1 MKRDGSKKEGVTE
14 MPFVHLQVHSG
25 YSLLNSAASVEDLTA
40 KAKELGYSAMALTD
54 DEVMYGA
61 VEFYK
66 SCKKR
71 GIKPIIGLT
80 ASVLT
85 DEKEQ
90 LSYPLVLLAKTNKG
104 YQNLLKISS
113 VLQSK
118 SKTGIK
124 EKWLKSY
131 HEGLIALTTGGT
143 SHVEALLK
151 EGLIEE
157 AKDAALRCLS
167 IFGEG
172 SFYLSYQP
180 YKGDPL
186 LSERILELSEHTGIP
201 IAATGDVR
209 YIEKED
215 AAAYTCLKAIK
226 AGEKLNED
234 MKAEGDLH
242 LELKPPAE
250 MLDIYRDRPDALE
263 NTVKIADRCQVDL
276 SLGQTRLPKYP
287 APSGK
292 NADDYLAELCFL
304 GLKKRFEAAPKEY
317 VERLKYELKVIR
329 DMAFSDY
336 FLIVW
341 DFMKFAHDN
350 GIITGPGRGSAAG
363 SLVAYTLFITDVD
376 PLKHKLLFERFLNPE
391 RISMPDIDIDF
402 PDTRRD
408 EVIQYVK
415 NKYGALHV
423 AQITTFGTL
432 AAKAALR
439 DVGRVMGISPKEAD
453 QLAKLIP
460 SKPGVTLKEARALSP
475 ELDKRLNGSKKL
487 QDIFKTAQK
496 IEGLPRHTSIH
507 AAGVVLSEEPL
518 TNIIPVQEG
527 HGGVYLTQYS
537 MGYLEDLGLLKMDF
551 LGLRNLTL
559 IESIKTLIEKSERVT
574 IDFSAIPY
582 DDEQTFKLLT
592 EGDTTGIFQL
602 ESAGMRNVLKRL
614 KPSSL
619 EDIVAVNALYR
630 PGPMENIPLY
640 IERKHGR
647 VPVSYPHEDLADIL
661 KDTYG
666 VIVYQE
672 QIMMIA
678 SRMAGFRLGE
688 ADLLRRAVG
697 KKNKEILDTERNHF
711 ISGCLKK
718 GYSVQAAN
726 EVYDLIVKFANY
738 GFNRSHAVAY
748 SMIGYQLAYLK
759 AHYPLYFM
767 CGLLT
772 SAIGNE
778 EKLAQY
784 IYEAKGKGLNVLGP
798 SINKSGYPFVVE
810 NGALRYSLRAVKGV
824 GIAAVKEI
832 YRARKEKPFADLFDF
847 CVRTSVKSVNRK
859 TIEAL
864 IFAGAM
870 DEFGE
875 NRATL
880 LASVDVALE
889 HAELFAGDND
899 QLGFFLDEG
908 LTIKPKYAE
917 TEEMPLVDLLAHEKE
932 TLGIY
937 FSDHPLSVHRKKL
950 DRAGALP
957 IIQLLASGR
966 KKAALGGLLT
976 RMKTIRTKTGQTMA
990 FLELSDESGEME
1002 AVVFPEQFRQLS
1014 PILEEG
1020 VSLFAEGRLE
1030 TRNEKRQLIISG
1042 ASLVESLHAK
1052 KQPSVYIKVEESQHT
1067 HDIFKKI
1074 SSILL
1079 EHKGETPVCVYYEKR
1094 KQTMQLPESYNI
1106 KADHAALYRL
1116 KSVVGEKNVVLR

>member
-1 MKRDGSKKEGVTE
+1 

-40 KAKELGYSAMALTD
+40 KAEELGYSALALTD

-66 SCKKR
+66 ACKKR

-80 ASVLT
+80 AAVLT

-90 LSYPLVLLAKTNKG
+90 IAYPLVLLAKTNKG
-104 YQNLLKISS
+104 YKNLLKISS

-131 HEGLIALTTGGT
+131 HEDIIALTTGET
-143 SHVEALLK
+143 SYVEALLK
-151 EGLIEE
+151 EGLLEE
-157 AKDAALRCLS
+157 AQEAALRYKS
-167 IFGEG
+167 IFGED

-180 YKGDPL
+180 YKADPL
-186 LSERILELSEHTGIP
+186 LSKRILELSATTGIP
-201 IAATGDVR
+201 VAASGDVR
-209 YIEKED
+209 YIDKED
-215 AAAYTCLKAIK
+215 VTAYTCLKAIK
-226 AGEKLNED
+226 AGEKHDGDLQ
-234 MKAEGDLH
+234 AEGDQNLD
-242 LELKPPAE
+242 LKPPAE
-250 MLDIYRDRPDALE
+250 MLDIYRDHPDALE
-263 NTVKIADRCQVDL
+263 NTVKIAGQCCVDL

-287 APSGK
+287 APAGR
-292 NADDYLAELCFL
+292 NADDYLAELCFA
-304 GLKKRFEAAPKEY
+304 GLSKRFADPPHEY
-317 VERLKYELKVIR
+317 VSRLEYELSVIK

-341 DFMKFAHDN
+341 DFMKFAHEN

-363 SLVAYTLFITDVD
+363 SLVAYALFITDVD
-376 PLKHKLLFERFLNPE
+376 PIKHKLLFERFLNPE

-402 PDTRRD
+402 PDVRRD

-415 NKYGALHV
+415 DKYGALHV
-423 AQITTFGTL
+423 AQIITFGTL

-460 SKPGVTLKEARALSP
+460 SKPGVTLKEARELSS
-475 ELDKRLNGSKKL
+475 ELAKRLNESKRL
-487 QDIFKTAQK
+487 QEIFKTAQK

-518 TNIIPVQEG
+518 TNIIPIQEG
-527 HGGVYLTQYS
+527 HDGVYLTQYS

-559 IESIKTLIEKSERVT
+559 IESIKSMIEKKERIT
-574 IDFSAIPY
+574 IDFSEISY
-582 DDEQTFKLLT
+582 EDDQTFQLLSK
-592 EGDTTGIFQL
+592 GDTTGIFQL
-602 ESAGMRNVLKRL
+602 ESAGMRNVLKKL
-614 KPSSL
+614 KPTSL

-640 IERKHGR
+640 IERKHGQA
-647 VPVSYPHEDLADIL
+647 PVHYPHEDLAEIL

-678 SRMAGFRLGE
+678 SQMAGFRLGE

-711 ISGCLKK
+711 INGCLKK
-718 GYSVQAAN
+718 GYSAKSAN

-759 AHYPLYFM
+759 AHFPLYFM

-784 IYEAKGKGLNVLGP
+784 IYEAKGKGLDILGP
-798 SINKSGYPFVVE
+798 SVNKSGYPFAVE

-824 GIAAVKEI
+824 GISAVKEI

-864 IFAGAM
+864 IFSGAM

-880 LASVDVALE
+880 LASIDIALE
-889 HAELFAGDND
+889 HAELFAGDHD
-899 QLGFFLDEG
+899 QLGFFLDEAM
-908 LTIKPKYAE
+908 TIKPKYAE
-917 TEEMPLVDLLAHEKE
+917 TEEMPLVDLLAREKE

-937 FSDHPLSVHRKKL
+937 FSNHPLSVHRTGL
-950 DRAGALP
+950 NQAGALP
-957 IIQLLASGR
+957 IIQLLGSSQ
-966 KKAALGGLLT
+966 KKAALGALLT
-976 RMKTIRTKTGQTMA
+976 KMKTIRTKAGQTMA

-1002 AVVFPEQFRQLS
+1002 AVVFPEQLRQFS
-1014 PILEEG
+1014 PILKEG
-1020 VSLFAEGRLE
+1020 ASIFAEGRLE
-1030 TRNEKRQLIISG
+1030 TRNEKRQLIVTA
-1042 ASLVESLHAK
+1042 ASLLESLHTK
-1052 KQPSVYIKVEESQHT
+1052 KQPSVYIKVEENQHT
-1067 HDIFKKI
+1067 QEMLEKI
-1074 SSILL
+1074 SSLLL
-1079 EHKGETPVCVYYEKR
+1079 ENKGETPVCIYYEKK
-1094 KQTMQLPESYNI
+1094 KQTMKLPDAYNI
-1106 KADHAALYRL
+1106 KADHAVLYRL

>member
-1 MKRDGSKKEGVTE
+1 

-40 KAKELGYSAMALTD
+40 KAKELGYSALALTD

-66 SCKKR
+66 ACKKR

-80 ASVLT
+80 AAVLT

-90 LSYPLVLLAKTNKG
+90 LSYPLVLLAKTNNG
-104 YQNLLKISS
+104 YNNLLKISS

-131 HEGLIALTTGGT
+131 HEGIIALTTGET
-143 SHVEALLK
+143 SYVETLLK
-151 EGLIEE
+151 EGLTKEAEE
-157 AKDAALRCLS
+157 AALRYQS

-180 YKGDPL
+180 YKADPF
-186 LSERILELSEHTGIP
+186 LSERILELSAKTGIP
-201 IAATGDVR
+201 IAASGDVR

-215 AAAYTCLKAIK
+215 VTAYTCLKAIK
-226 AGEKLNED
+226 AGEKLGENL
-234 MKAEGDLH
+234 EGKNDQH
-242 LELKPPAE
+242 LDLKPPAE
-250 MLDIYRDRPDALE
+250 MLEIYQDQPDALE
-263 NTVKIADRCQVDL
+263 NTIKIARQCRVDL

-287 APSGK
+287 APDGK
-292 NADDYLAELCFL
+292 NPDDYLAELCFE
-304 GLKKRFEAAPKEY
+304 GLRKRLAEPPSQEY
-317 VERLKYELKVIR
+317 AERLEYELAVIR

-341 DFMKFAHDN
+341 DFMKFAHEN
-350 GIITGPGRGSAAG
+350 GIFTGPGRGSAAG

-376 PLKHKLLFERFLNPE
+376 PIKHKLLFERFLNPE

-415 NKYGALHV
+415 NKYGDMHV
-423 AQITTFGTL
+423 AQIITFGTL

-460 SKPGVTLKEARALSP
+460 SKPGVTLKEALEHSS
-475 ELDKRLNGSKKL
+475 ELGKRLKESKKL
-487 QDIFKTAQK
+487 QEIFKTAQK

-518 TNIIPVQEG
+518 TNVIPIQEG
-527 HGGVYLTQYS
+527 HDGVYLTQYS
-537 MGYLEDLGLLKMDF
+537 MSYLEDLGLLKMDF

-559 IESIKTLIEKSERVT
+559 IESIKALIEKKERIK
-574 IDFSAIPY
+574 IDLSDISY
-582 DDEQTFKLLT
+582 RDEQTFQLLSA
-592 EGDTTGIFQL
+592 GDTTGIFQL

-614 KPSSL
+614 KPTSL

-640 IERKHGR
+640 IKRKHGQS
-647 VPVSYPHEDLADIL
+647 PVFYPHEDLKDIL

-678 SRMAGFRLGE
+678 SKMAGFRLGE

-711 ISGCLKK
+711 INGCLKK
-718 GYSVQAAN
+718 GYSAQSAN

-759 AHYPLYFM
+759 AHFPLYFM

-798 SINKSGYPFVVE
+798 SINKSGYPFTVE

-824 GIAAVKEI
+824 GISAVKDI
-832 YRARKEKPFADLFDF
+832 YRARREKPFSDLFDF

-880 LASVDVALE
+880 LASIDIALE

-917 TEEMPLVDLLAHEKE
+917 VEEMPLVDLLAREKE

-937 FSDHPLSVHRKKL
+937 FSNHPLSVHRERL
-950 DRAGALP
+950 AEAGAHP
-957 IIQLLASGR
+957 IIQLLASDQ
-966 KKAALGGLLT
+966 KKAALGALLT
-976 RMKTIRTKTGQTMA
+976 KMKTIRTKTGQTMA

-1020 VSLFAEGRLE
+1020 AQVFAEGRIE
-1030 TRNEKRQLIISG
+1030 TRNEKRQLIV
-1042 ASLVESLHAK
+1042 ASVSLLESLHTK
-1052 KQPSVYIKVEESQHT
+1052 RQPSVYIKVEENQHNQE
-1067 HDIFKKI
+1067 ILEKI

-1079 EHKGETPVCVYYEKR
+1079 EHKGGTPVCIYYEKK
-1094 KQTMQLPESYNI
+1094 KQTMKLPEAYSI
-1106 KADHAALYRL
+1106 TADHAVLYRL
-1116 KSVVGEKNVVLR
+1116 KSVVGERNVVLR

>member
-1 MKRDGSKKEGVTE
+1 

-40 KAKELGYSAMALTD
+40 KAKELGYSALALTD

-66 SCKKR
+66 ACKKR

-80 ASVLT
+80 AAVLT

-90 LSYPLVLLAKTNKG
+90 IAYPLVLLAKTNKG
-104 YQNLLKISS
+104 YKNLLKISS

-131 HEGLIALTTGGT
+131 HEDIIALTTGET
-143 SHVEALLK
+143 SYVEALLK
-151 EGLIEE
+151 EGLVEE
-157 AKDAALRCLS
+157 AQEAALRYKS
-167 IFGEG
+167 IFGED

-180 YKGDPL
+180 HKADPL
-186 LSERILELSEHTGIP
+186 LSKRILELSATTGIP
-201 IAATGDVR
+201 VAASGDVR

-215 AAAYTCLKAIK
+215 VTAYTCLKAIK
-226 AGEKLNED
+226 AGEKRDGDLQ
-234 MKAEGDLH
+234 AEGDQNLD
-242 LELKPPAE
+242 LKPPAE
-250 MLDIYRDRPDALE
+250 MLGIYRDHPDALE
-263 NTVKIADRCQVDL
+263 NTVKIAGQCRVDL

-287 APSGK
+287 APAGR
-292 NADDYLAELCFL
+292 NADDYLAELCFA
-304 GLKKRFEAAPKEY
+304 GLSKRLADPPHEY
-317 VERLKYELKVIR
+317 VRRLEYELSVIK

-341 DFMKFAHDN
+341 DFMKFAHEN

-363 SLVAYTLFITDVD
+363 SLVAYVLYITDVD
-376 PLKHKLLFERFLNPE
+376 PIKHKLLFERFLNPE

-402 PDTRRD
+402 PDVRRD

-423 AQITTFGTL
+423 AQIITFGTL

-460 SKPGVTLKEARALSP
+460 SKPGMTLKEARELSS
-475 ELDKRLNGSKKL
+475 ELAKRLNESKKL
-487 QDIFKTAQK
+487 QEIFKTAQK

-518 TNIIPVQEG
+518 TNIIPIQEG
-527 HGGVYLTQYS
+527 HDGVYLTQYS

-559 IESIKTLIEKSERVT
+559 IESIKSMIEKKERIT
-574 IDFSAIPY
+574 IDFSEISY
-582 DDEQTFKLLT
+582 EDEQTFQLLSK
-592 EGDTTGIFQL
+592 GDTTGIFQL
-602 ESAGMRNVLKRL
+602 ESAGMRNVLKKL
-614 KPSSL
+614 KPNSL

-640 IERKHGR
+640 IERKHGQA
-647 VPVSYPHEDLADIL
+647 PVLYPHEDLAEIL

-672 QIMMIA
+672 QIMLIA
-678 SRMAGFRLGE
+678 SQMAGFRLGE

-711 ISGCLKK
+711 INGCLKK
-718 GYSVQAAN
+718 GYSAKSAN

-759 AHYPLYFM
+759 AHFPLHFM

-784 IYEAKGKGLNVLGP
+784 IYEAKGKGLDILGP
-798 SINKSGYPFVVE
+798 SVNKSGYPFAVE

-824 GIAAVKEI
+824 GISAVKEI

-864 IFAGAM
+864 IFSGAM

-880 LASVDVALE
+880 LASIDIALE
-889 HAELFAGDND
+889 HAELFAGDHD
-899 QLGFFLDEG
+899 QLGFFLDEAM
-908 LTIKPKYAE
+908 TIKPKYAE
-917 TEEMPLVDLLAHEKE
+917 TEEMPLVDLLAREKE

-937 FSDHPLSVHRKKL
+937 FSNHPISVHRTGL
-950 DRAGALP
+950 NQAGALP
-957 IIQLLASGR
+957 IIQLLGSGQ
-966 KKAALGGLLT
+966 KKAALGALLT
-976 RMKTIRTKTGQTMA
+976 KMKTIRTKAGQTMA

-1002 AVVFPEQFRQLS
+1002 AVVFPEQLRQFS
-1014 PILEEG
+1014 PILKEG
-1020 VSLFAEGRLE
+1020 ASIFAEGRLE
-1030 TRNEKRQLIISG
+1030 TRNEKRQLIITA
-1042 ASLVESLHAK
+1042 ASLLESLHTK
-1052 KQPSVYIKVEESQHT
+1052 KQPSVYIKVEENQHT
-1067 HDIFKKI
+1067 QEMLEKI
-1074 SSILL
+1074 SSLLL
-1079 EHKGETPVCVYYEKR
+1079 ENKGETPVCVYYEKK
-1094 KQTMQLPESYNI
+1094 KQTMKLPDTYNI
-1106 KADHAALYRL
+1106 KADHAVLYRL